1 MFGYAHNGILE
12 ICLQL
17 GFVGTALFFVTLV
30 QGIGNSWFCVRNGCP
45 QAVEWY
51 IGIIALTLVY
61 NIDESTVLWPIDIL
75 SLMYVVACCGLSK
88 AAREITLKRKMEA
101 LSI

>member
-17 GFVGTALFFVTLV
+17 GLVGTALFFVTLF
-30 QGIGNSWFCVRNGCP
+30 QAIGNAWFCLRNGCP
-45 QAVEWY
+45 PGVQWY

-61 NIDESTVLWPIDIL
+61 NIDESTVLWPIDLVSI
-75 SLMYVVACCGLSK
+75 MYVVACCGLATAVRQIKSTR
-88 AAREITLKRKMEA
+88 ALEA
-101 LSI
+101 MYN

>member
-1 MFGYAHNGILE
+1 LIQA
-12 ICLQL
+12 
-17 GFVGTALFFVTLV
+17 
-30 QGIGNSWFCVRNGCP
+30 IGNAWFCLRNGCP
-45 QAVEWY
+45 PAVEWY

-75 SLMYVVACCGLSK
+75 SLIYVVACCGLAM
-88 AAREITLKRKMEA
+88 AARQITLKRKMGA